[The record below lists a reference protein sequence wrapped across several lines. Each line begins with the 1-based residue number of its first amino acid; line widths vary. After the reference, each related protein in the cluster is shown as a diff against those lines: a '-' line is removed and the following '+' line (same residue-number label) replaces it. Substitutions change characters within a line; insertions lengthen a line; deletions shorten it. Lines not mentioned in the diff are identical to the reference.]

1 MVESGWF
8 IVYEGLAWIL
18 DKLWTALVMAV
29 CVPIALLGL
38 MIDKLR
44 HVSEMCPRKTK
55 FHERAQQA
63 KQNRKDFKK

>member
-44 HVSEMCPRKTK
+44 HVSEMVSSIG
-55 FHERAQQA
+55 
-63 KQNRKDFKK
+63 